1 MSRADAVIGVK
12 RYLALVAQNGLPVI
26 MAAYEDQMVL
36 LPNGWCRMRSVRC
49 RTGTMRRSRISMVIR
64 TIPIR
69 RGGTCPLQ

>member
-36 LPNGWCRMRSVRC
+36 LPNG
-49 RTGTMRRSRISMVIR
+49 
-64 TIPIR
+64 
-69 RGGTCPLQ
+69 